1 MESFQ
6 HFLMASSLFDGVS
19 AADAA
24 ALCSCLEGERRAYPA
39 KAVLLHEGE
48 SVSKMGIVLTGNLHI
63 VQEDWEGNAVIV
75 ARVLSGELFAE
86 AFACSGWPLSVM
98 VQATADSEVFWLE
111 ASRLMQPCEKA
122 CAAHRIV
129 TENLLRLLAQK
140 NVFLTGRIAHLAH
153 RRLREKVLSYL
164 TEQARLRGEPR
175 FSIPFSRQELADYL
189 SVDRSALSAM
199 LSRLRDEGVL
209 TYHKN
214 EFTLL

>member
-1 MESFQ
+1 MENFQ
-6 HFLMASSLFDGVS
+6 YFLMASPLFDGVS

-24 ALCSCLEGERRAYPA
+24 ALCSCLGGERRTYPA

-48 SVSKMGIVLTGNLHI
+48 SISKIGMVLTGRLHI
-63 VQEDWEGNAVIV
+63 VEEDFEGNAVIV
-75 ARVLSGELFAE
+75 AQVLSGELFAE
-86 AFACSGWPLSVM
+86 AFACSGLPLSVM
-98 VQATADSEVFWLE
+98 VQAAADSEVFWLGVG
-111 ASRLMQPCEKA
+111 RLMQPCESA
-122 CAAHRIV
+122 CAAHRTV

-164 TEQARLRGEPR
+164 TEQARLRGERR
-175 FSIPFSRQELADYL
+175 FRIPFSRQELADYL

-199 LSRLRDEGVL
+199 LSRLREEGVL